1 MVGNDLVDLGDAE
14 TSAAEIHPRFDTRVF
29 TVEELATLHGS
40 VAPARL
46 RWILW
51 AAKEAAY
58 KLARKEAPVVFSP
71 RRFRAVLVGSNRAVV
86 THARR
91 SFAVT
96 IAARRDHVHAVAH
109 SGSVRRG
116 WTLVSGVRRLGA
128 GAPGGPALD
137 PSVAVRAF
145 TIAQLARRLGVAAA
159 ALSIEREER
168 IPRLVLRGRP
178 ADADLSL
185 SHHGRLVAFACELDL
200 RHGSPAVSP

>member
-1 MVGNDLVDLGDAE
+1 MVGNDLVDLSDRE

-29 TVEELATLHGS
+29 TAEELAVLHGS
-40 VAPARL
+40 AAPARL

-71 RRFRAVLVGSNRAVV
+71 RRFRTALAGSGRAVV
-86 THARR
+86 THAGR

-96 IAARRDHVHAVAH
+96 IAVRRDHVHAVAC
-109 SGSVRRG
+109 SGPVRRG

-128 GAPGGPALD
+128 AAPGGPAPD
-137 PSVAVRAF
+137 PGVAVRAF
-145 TIAQLARRLGVAAA
+145 TIARLARRLGVAAA
-159 ALSIEREER
+159 ELSIEREGR

-178 ADADLSL
+178 AGADLSL
-185 SHHGRLVAFACELDL
+185 SHHGGLVGFACELDL
-200 RHGSPAVSP
+200 RRGSPAVSR